1 MDREIL
7 FRGKVSGKRLNK
19 GEWIEGNL
27 VHQLDYYGKPCDKY
41 FILNKYDTNDYEIG
55 EPIQVD
61 PATVGAFTDLYDG
74 TKWEELSQQE
84 KDRWLKKHSV
94 EEWNGRRIFEGD
106 IVKTHYANAV
116 KSDFIETVVFH
127 NGRFCANSKT
137 SETGEWWTS
146 LADGVPHV
154 SFDKSVYMESCKV
167 IGNIHD
173 TPDLAKE
180 EAE

>member
-7 FRGKVSGKRLNK
+7 FRGKVTKVPKYMQDKNRMAVGD
-19 GEWIEGNL
+19 WA
-27 VHQLDYYGKPCDKY
+27 YGH
-41 FILNKYDTNDYEIG
+41 FLEIPDAQIFDG
-55 EPIQVD
+55 TVYLHVD
-61 PATVGAFTDLYDG
+61 PATVGQFTGLCDKNG
-74 TKWEELSQQE
+74 
-84 KDRWLKKHSV
+84 KK
-94 EEWNGRRIFEGD
+94 IFEGD

-127 NGRFCANSKT
+127 NGRFCANSKI
-137 SETGEWWTS
+137 SETGKWWTS

-173 TPDLAKE
+173 NPELLKE
-180 EAE
+180 ESE